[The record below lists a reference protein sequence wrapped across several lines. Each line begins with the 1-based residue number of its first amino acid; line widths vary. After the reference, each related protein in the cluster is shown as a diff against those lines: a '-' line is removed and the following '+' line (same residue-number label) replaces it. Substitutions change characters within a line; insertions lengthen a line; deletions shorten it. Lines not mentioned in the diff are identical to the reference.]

1 MQVRKEKRIE
11 MAEQRR
17 AEKSAKEENKQLQEL
32 RSYKGLMQVGII
44 RDLLS
49 HANLQAICCEIW

>member
-1 MQVRKEKRIE
+1 

-32 RSYKGLMQVGII
+32 RSYKGLMQVGI
-44 RDLLS
+44 S
-49 HANLQAICCEIW
+49 GTLQRY